1 MSRSHKQNNS
11 SLTKAAGLS
20 GAGLAGL
27 GLLGFCA
34 ACGIVPI
41 LGVAGA
47 AGIAGVLGASAGVV
61 ALILLIGGAVAFVRA
76 RRRGAISLIP
86 AMFAAPVC
94 CGAPLLSFLGTG
106 AIVPLARITPLLL
119 IATCLLLAT
128 GTWRLRRQRKRLLP
142 ATPLGRTDF

>member
-34 ACGIVPI
+34 ACGILPI

-47 AGIAGVLGASAGVV
+47 AGIAGILGASAGVV
-61 ALILLIGGAVAFVRA
+61 ALILLISGAVAFVRA
-76 RRRGAISLIP
+76 RRRRACAVKP
-86 AMFAAPVC
+86 AVAGVSDDAHEDVH
-94 CGAPLLSFLGTG
+94 A
-106 AIVPLARITPLLL
+106 
-119 IATCLLLAT
+119 
-128 GTWRLRRQRKRLLP
+128 
-142 ATPLGRTDF
+142 

>member
-11 SLTKAAGLS
+11 KLTKAAALS

-61 ALILLIGGAVAFVRA
+61 ALILLISGAVAVVRA
-76 RRRGAISLIP
+76 RQRRACAVTP
-86 AMFAAPVC
+86 AV
-94 CGAPLLSFLGTG
+94 
-106 AIVPLARITPLLL
+106 
-119 IATCLLLAT
+119 T
-128 GTWRLRRQRKRLLP
+128 GTPDDPREDVH
-142 ATPLGRTDF
+142 A

>member
-1 MSRSHKQNNS
+1 MSRSPKQS
-11 SLTKAAGLS
+11 RPSLTKAAGLS

-76 RRRGAISLIP
+76 RQRRACAVKPAVTDISDD
-86 AMFAAPVC
+86 AHEDVDA
-94 CGAPLLSFLGTG
+94 
-106 AIVPLARITPLLL
+106 
-119 IATCLLLAT
+119 
-128 GTWRLRRQRKRLLP
+128 
-142 ATPLGRTDF
+142 